1 MNSII
6 EQLAQETIKETMVK
20 FVDAQTTVLLEVLPE
35 EMRTADQELNFC
47 ISLLNMTLARFLS
60 TYIKEEIHE
69 MYENPNLDQIRE
81 ILNFIVNDI
90 DYTAIWHKRVLIEK
104 TFN

>member
-6 EQLAQETIKETMVK
+6 EKVAQETIKKAMTK
-20 FVDAQTTVLLEVLPE
+20 FVDAQTTVLLEILPE
-35 EMRTADQELNFC
+35 DMRTADQELNFC
-47 ISLLNMTLARFLS
+47 ISLVNMALARFLS
-60 TYIKEEIHE
+60 TYIQEEIHE

-90 DYTAIWHKRVLIEK
+90 DYTAIWHERVLIRK